1 MTKRIMERIDYLDVA
16 QQFVK
21 KYKLKSKVVFVNTKD
36 YGDYVV
42 ETDEIQLRRSYPSVK
57 EFLMTVLHEI
67 HHALMAQRHGKRK
80 FLKMYNQAGT
90 MAAYRGLNPH
100 DDNKWEELAEKW
112 AQREYKRKWSKKF

>member
-1 MTKRIMERIDYLDVA
+1 MERIDYLDVA

-67 HHALMAQRHGKRK
+67 HHALMAQRHGKIK

-100 DDNKWEELAEKW
+100 DDNKWEEKAESF
-112 AQREYKRKWSKKF
+112 ARNELKKYQSYLKK

>member
-1 MTKRIMERIDYLDVA
+1 MF

-57 EFLMTVLHEI
+57 EFLMTALHEI
-67 HHALMAQRHGKRK
+67 HHRNGKDTEK
-80 FLKMYNQAGT
+80 ESFKNVQPNGT
-90 MAAYRGLNPH
+90 VCIIE
-100 DDNKWEELAEKW
+100 D
-112 AQREYKRKWSKKF
+112 

>member
-57 EFLMTVLHEI
+57 EFIVSVLHEI
-67 HHALMAQRHGKRK
+67 HHAKQVKKYGK
-80 FLKMYNQAGT
+80 
-90 MAAYRGLNPH
+90 
-100 DDNKWEELAEKW
+100 
-112 AQREYKRKWSKKF
+112 KKEV